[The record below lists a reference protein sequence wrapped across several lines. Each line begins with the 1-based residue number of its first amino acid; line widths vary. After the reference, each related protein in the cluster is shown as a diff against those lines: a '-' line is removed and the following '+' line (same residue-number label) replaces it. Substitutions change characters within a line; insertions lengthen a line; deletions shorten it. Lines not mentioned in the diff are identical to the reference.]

1 MRLALFVVAVSL
13 ASGPVSV
20 GLCATTV
27 DYKEDVEPIL
37 QANCFGCHGEKKGL
51 GRLRLHTTDAIR
63 EALDVHD
70 DLLTAGKP
78 DESELYARLV
88 LPANDK
94 KLMPKGGDP
103 LSKENIATIK
113 KWIEEGGVFEI
124 TADAPMDEAPAEKP
138 KLPERPELGPA
149 SPDAIRAVQNT
160 GALVIPLYAGANE
173 LRVSFPSS
181 RDQVTDETVALL
193 VPLAGQLVELDL
205 SGTKIT
211 DASADSLKQLV
222 NLDTLHLEKTSI
234 GDAAVAALAELKY
247 LNYLNLHSTKVT
259 DAALE
264 SLKPVVSLQRL
275 YVWQTPATYD
285 AAKALE
291 ESTPGLEV
299 NLGWNHPGVVRE
311 RINSELARVEQQQK
325 ESGDAMAEAEK
336 ALATAKKDK
345 EAADKRAAELKR
357 KLESLDEPAEKKLEE
372 ANQLEREQ
380 PADEGNAA

>member
-1 MRLALFVVAVSL
+1 MRLALCFVAVSL
-13 ASGPVSV
+13 VFGPAPG

-27 DYKEDVEPIL
+27 DYKKDVEPIL

-51 GRLRLHTTDAIR
+51 GRLRLHSADAIK
-63 EALDVHD
+63 ESLGVHD

-88 LPANDK
+88 LPADNK

-103 LSKENIATIK
+103 LSEEDIATIK
-113 KWIEEGGVFEI
+113 TWIEEGGVYEV
-124 TADAPMDEAPAEKP
+124 TADAPADEAPVEKP
-138 KLPERPELGPA
+138 ELPERPELGPA
-149 SPDAIRAVQNT
+149 SPDAISAVQET

-181 RDQVTDETVALL
+181 RDQVTDDTVALL

-211 DASADSLKQLV
+211 DASAATLKQLV
-222 NLDTLHLEKTSI
+222 NLDTLHLEKTDI
-234 GDAAVAALAELKY
+234 TDAAVAALAELKY

-259 DAALE
+259 DAAVE
-264 SLKPVVSLQRL
+264 SLKPVVSLQKL
-275 YVWQTPATYD
+275 YVWQTPVSYD

-291 ESTPGLEV
+291 KAIPGLEV

-311 RINSELARVEQQQK
+311 RLNAELARVEQKQK
-325 ESGDAMAEAEK
+325 QSGDAMAEAEK
-336 ALATAKKDK
+336 ALASAKADK
-345 EAADKRAAELKR
+345 EAADKRAAELK
-357 KLESLDEPAEKKLEE
+357 KELETLDKPAEDKPAETEPKEG
-372 ANQLEREQ
+372 EQ
-380 PADEGNAA
+380 PADEGSAA